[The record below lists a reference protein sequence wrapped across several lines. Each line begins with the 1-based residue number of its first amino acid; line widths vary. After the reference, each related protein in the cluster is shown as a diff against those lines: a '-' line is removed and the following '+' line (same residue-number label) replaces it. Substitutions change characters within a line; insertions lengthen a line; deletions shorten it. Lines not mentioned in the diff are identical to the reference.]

1 VEHMISNSY
10 IIAIANQKGGVG
22 KTTSA
27 VNISSELASRGHS
40 VLLIDFDPQGS
51 ATSGVGVQLLEE
63 GSDLFDVF
71 FERVTLN
78 DIIQPTQIQG
88 LHIAPASKDLVG
100 LEIELGKKPGRELIL
115 KTEIAN
121 LNKSYEYIII
131 DCPPSSGLLTLNAL
145 GVAQH
150 ILIPLQTEYYAL
162 EGISALMNTIHFV
175 KNTFN
180 PSLEIIGVFST
191 MYDSRT
197 KLSAQVEEEVRA
209 FFGGKMFP
217 YRVPRNVKLSEAPSH
232 GLPINVYDPSSIGA
246 KAYSDVTSE
255 LIIRLEKGIA
265 NPQSAANG

>member
-1 VEHMISNSY
+1 MTH

-27 VNISSELASRGHS
+27 VNISSELASRGYS

-78 DIIQPTQIQG
+78 DIIQTTQVEG
-88 LHIAPASKDLVG
+88 LYVAPASKDLVG

-115 KTEIAN
+115 RTEIAN
-121 LNKSYEYIII
+121 LKNSYDYIII

-145 GVAQH
+145 GVAKH

-175 KNTFN
+175 KSTFN
-180 PSLEIIGVFST
+180 PELEILGVFST

-197 KLSAQVEEEVRA
+197 KLSAQVEDEVRT
-209 FFGGKMFP
+209 FFGEKMFP

-232 GLPINVYDPSSIGA
+232 GLPINIYDKASIGS
-246 KAYSDVTSE
+246 KAYADVTSE
-255 LIIRLEKGIA
+255 MIMRLEKVSQIT
-265 NPQSAANG
+265 QTAANG